1 MLPVLQSHRQ
11 IARKGKAAT
20 IPASLHPGL
29 KKGLCILTKHAN
41 VVLMCITEQNLTS
54 TKLNCRAAHTLR

>member
-1 MLPVLQSHRQ
+1 MLPVLQSNRQ

-29 KKGLCILTKHAN
+29 KKRLCILTNHAN
-41 VVLMCITEQNLTS
+41 VLMCITEQHFNKAQL
-54 TKLNCRAAHTLR
+54 